1 MDEMPNEIY
10 AGENSECR
18 YWYPHN
24 RASGAVKYIRADICA
39 KPHKQELCAK
49 SDIEMSMEWLGHVS
63 EHVAWED
70 EHENHSKAVDVIWG
84 ILERAKE
91 KK

>member
-18 YWYPHN
+18 YWYTSEHDELPK
-24 RASGAVKYIRADICA
+24 SVKYIRADICA

-49 SDIEMSMEWLGHVS
+49 SDIKQRRKNDTH
-63 EHVAWED
+63 
-70 EHENHSKAVDVIWG
+70 NQ
-84 ILERAKE
+84 
-91 KK
+91 